1 MKILSIWCVMYKIFF
16 VEDDPVICR
25 TVAEHLTLWG
35 YEVQT
40 VRDFSQVAEEFQ
52 SFSPHLVLLDIG
64 LPGFNGFHWVR
75 ELRKHSK
82 APVVFLSSAADN
94 INIVT
99 AIELGGDDFI
109 PKPFDLTVLTAK
121 IQAVLRRAYTL
132 QGSIDLLESG
142 GAVLDISS
150 ETVTGPNGKAGLTKT
165 EFRILKVLMENAGH
179 TVSRGDLMA
188 RLWESENFI
197 DDNTL
202 SVNISRLRRKLEG
215 IGVENRPVTRKGL
228 GYLWE

>member
-1 MKILSIWCVMYKIFF
+1 MYKIFL

-25 TVAEHLTLWG
+25 TVAEHLSLWG
-35 YEVQT
+35 YQVRT
-40 VRDFSQVAEEFQ
+40 VRDFARVAEEFED
-52 SFSPHLVLLDIG
+52 FSPHLVLLDIG

-75 ELRKHSK
+75 ELRKRSK
-82 APVVFLSSAADN
+82 APVVFLSSASDN

-99 AIELGGDDFI
+99 AMELGGDDFI

-121 IQAVLRRAYTL
+121 MQAVLRRAYTL
-132 QGSIDLLESG
+132 QGSVDLLENG
-142 GAVLDISS
+142 GAVLDISA
-150 ETVTGPNGKAGLTKT
+150 ETVAGPEGRAGLTKT

-188 RLWESENFI
+188 RLWESESFI

-215 IGVENRPVTRKGL
+215 VGLPGRPATRKGQ

>member
-1 MKILSIWCVMYKIFF
+1 MYKIFL

-35 YEVQT
+35 YQVQA
-40 VRDFSQVAEEFQ
+40 VRDFARVAEEFED
-52 SFSPHLVLLDIG
+52 FSPHLVLLDIG

-75 ELRKHSK
+75 ELRKRSK
-82 APVVFLSSAADN
+82 APVVFLSSASDN

-99 AIELGGDDFI
+99 AMELGGDDFI

-132 QGSIDLLESG
+132 QGSVDLLENG
-142 GAVLDISS
+142 GAVLDISA
-150 ETVTGPNGKAGLTKT
+150 EAVAGPGGRAGLTKT

-179 TVSRGDLMA
+179 TVSRGDLMT
-188 RLWESENFI
+188 RLWESESFI

-215 IGVENRPVTRKGL
+215 VGLPGRPATRKGQ